1 MKYFKI
7 IVVVLSFSLTLYIQH
22 VNNTAQIAELET
34 KCIGLEVEIKNQYDR
49 INAMKLDKSVFEAT
63 MMQLNTVQNDLHE
76 IRADIMER
84 PVMKKNA
91 YVTIIASPELSEMRL
106 DELVGRRGLVVEDL
120 PQNRKKN
127 RGGLVLLEEIYMD
140 EFLWF
145 IPEKSV
151 SYE

>member
-1 MKYFKI
+1 
-7 IVVVLSFSLTLYIQH
+7 
-22 VNNTAQIAELET
+22 
-34 KCIGLEVEIKNQYDR
+34 
-49 INAMKLDKSVFEAT
+49 
-63 MMQLNTVQNDLHE
+63 
-76 IRADIMER
+76 
-84 PVMKKNA
+84 MKKNT
-91 YVTIIASPELSEMRL
+91 YVTIIASSELSEMRL

-145 IPEKSV
+145 IPEESV